1 MMVCRPPTT
10 TAERQAVHQ
19 SIKAMRRNT
28 CSDWARQKSCKR
40 YNRQMPMPAALVV
53 DEEPKI
59 LGMPFRVLLYRIK
72 KLGIE

>member
-10 TAERQAVHQ
+10 TAERQAVRQ
-19 SIKAMRRNT
+19 SINAMRRNT
-28 CSDWARQKSCKR
+28 YNDWARQKNCKR
-40 YNRQMPMPAALVV
+40 YNRPMPMPTALVV

-59 LGMPFRVLLYRIK
+59 LGMPFRALRYRIK